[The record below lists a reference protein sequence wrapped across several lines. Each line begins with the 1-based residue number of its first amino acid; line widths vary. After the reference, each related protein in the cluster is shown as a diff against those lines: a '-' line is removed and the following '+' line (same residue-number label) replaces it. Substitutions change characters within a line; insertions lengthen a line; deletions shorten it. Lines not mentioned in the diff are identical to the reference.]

1 VVARRDSAVGE
12 QDPDGAKKTTKAAGA
27 GRAKR
32 SAGAAGKAAGAAAS
46 EMAATA
52 KKAAAVKRAASA
64 KKAAAA
70 PSKKVAAASRK
81 VAAPSGK
88 ASAMSKKAA
97 APSRKAAAT
106 SKKVAAPKGAV
117 APKRAAKKSTPV
129 KVVAKKTSVSSAPA
143 KATAPKQ
150 AAAPNKRVA
159 AASKKAAAPNTA
171 TKKSAPA
178 KAVTKKTSVSSVPAK
193 ATAKKTAA
201 LSAPVKA
208 TARTSTPTSTSTPA
222 KKSAP
227 AKKAVTAAV
236 TPAKA
241 TPDKAAPAKATPAK
255 TAPTKIT
262 PAKPPR
268 NESHTALVRRA
279 RRINRELGEVYP
291 YAHPELDFENPFQ
304 LVVATVLSAQTTD
317 LRVNQTTPALFGKY
331 PTPEDLAAA
340 NPEEVEEILRPTGFF
355 RAKTKSVIGLSK
367 ALRDD
372 FGGEV
377 PGRLEDLVKLPG
389 VGRKTAFVVLGNA
402 FGRPGITVDTHFQRL
417 VRRWQWTDATEP
429 DKIEAAIGGL
439 FPKSE
444 WTMLSHHVI
453 FHGRR
458 ICHARKPACGACPI
472 APLCPA
478 YGEGETDPE
487 KAQKLLK
494 YEKGGFPGQR
504 LNPPQSYLDAGG
516 IPAPPLGATI
526 PSASESSASESS
538 ASAPGA
544 SAPGAPAPASAA
556 PAPRS
561 PAREA
566 G

>member
-1 VVARRDSAVGE
+1 
-12 QDPDGAKKTTKAAGA
+12 
-27 GRAKR
+27 
-32 SAGAAGKAAGAAAS
+32 
-46 EMAATA
+46 MAA
-52 KKAAAVKRAASA
+52 
-64 KKAAAA
+64 
-70 PSKKVAAASRK
+70 P
-81 VAAPSGK
+81 
-88 ASAMSKKAA
+88 KKAA
-97 APSRKAAAT
+97 APTKAAAP
-106 SKKVAAPKGAV
+106 KK
-117 APKRAAKKSTPV
+117 AAKKSAPV
-129 KVVAKKTSVSSAPA
+129 KAVAKKTSVSGA
-143 KATAPKQ
+143 
-150 AAAPNKRVA
+150 
-159 AASKKAAAPNTA
+159 
-171 TKKSAPA
+171 
-178 KAVTKKTSVSSVPAK
+178 PAK
-193 ATAKKTAA
+193 ATAKKTSAS
-201 LSAPVKA
+201 SAPAKA
-208 TARTSTPTSTSTPA
+208 AAKKPTPTPA
-222 KKSAP
+222 KESAP
-227 AKKAVTAAV
+227 AKKAAPTAV

-241 TPDKAAPAKATPAK
+241 TPAKAAPAKAASAK
-255 TAPTKIT
+255 AAPTKIT

-417 VRRWQWTDATEP
+417 VRRWHWTDQTEP
-429 DKIEAAIGGL
+429 DKIEAAVGGL

-526 PSASESSASESS
+526 PSAS
-538 ASAPGA
+538 
-544 SAPGAPAPASAA
+544 APGAPAPASAG
-556 PAPRS
+556 PAPGS